1 MMVRV
6 GILHAARRLA
16 AVGRVVRSIIGV
28 PDYDRYVAH
37 MRERHPHEV
46 PLSRAEFWR
55 RRLEERYKTPGSR
68 CC

>member
-1 MMVRV
+1 MMVRA
-6 GILHAARRLA
+6 GILRATRRLA
-16 AVGRVVRSIIGV
+16 AVRRVVRSIIGA

-37 MRERHPHEV
+37 MRERHPREV

-55 RRLEERYKTPGSR
+55 RHLEERYKTPGSR